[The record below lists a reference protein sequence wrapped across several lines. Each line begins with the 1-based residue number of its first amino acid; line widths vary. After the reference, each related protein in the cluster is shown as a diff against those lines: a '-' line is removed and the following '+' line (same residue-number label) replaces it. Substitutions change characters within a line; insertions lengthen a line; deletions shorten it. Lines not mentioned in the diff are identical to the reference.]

1 MVKFKVTVKQSRKEE
16 YYDSNN
22 GRKVEYNSDNEIHG
36 EFYDWEQVEA
46 FTNSVTNSV
55 LQGFKGAVTEI
66 NVVMEDI

>member
-36 EFYDWEQVEA
+36 EFYDWEQVQC
-46 FTNSVTNSV
+46 FTNNV

-66 NVVMEDI
+66 NVIREDI

>member
-46 FTNSVTNSV
+46 FTNSV